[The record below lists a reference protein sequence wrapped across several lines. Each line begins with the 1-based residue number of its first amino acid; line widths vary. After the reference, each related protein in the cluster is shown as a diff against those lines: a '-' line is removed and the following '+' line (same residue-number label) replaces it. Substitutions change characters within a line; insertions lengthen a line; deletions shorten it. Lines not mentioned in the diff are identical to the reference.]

1 MSSVFLEDLDA
12 ETYAE
17 YLSQPASTVVIPT
30 GATEQHGPHMPL
42 GVDAILSRDIAA
54 AVAQRLGALVAPVFA
69 YGYKSQPR
77 SGGGDHRRGTTSL
90 SATTLMHVVEDVA
103 ASFLDQGFKNVVVLN
118 GHYENYQ
125 FIYEGIDRAI
135 KHAQTSGSD
144 GRGVLLSY
152 WDFVDEQ
159 TLQEVFPEGF
169 LGWDIEHGGV
179 LETSLMLLLHPEK
192 VAMDRVV
199 DHPPAKLTPYDI
211 FPEDPARTPA
221 SGCLSSAV
229 DASAAKGQLL
239 FDAVVGAVA
248 DALTMELG
256 TAASERKAAAHG

>member
-1 MSSVFLEDLDA
+1 MSSVFIEDLDA

-17 YLSQPASTVVIPT
+17 YLSQPTSTVIIPT

-42 GVDAILSRDIAA
+42 GVDTLLATDIAV
-54 AVAQRLGALVAPVFA
+54 AVGQQLGALVAPVFS

-77 SGGGDHRRGTTSL
+77 SGGGDHRVGTTSL
-90 SATTLMHVVEDVA
+90 SANTLMSLVEDVA
-103 ASFLDQGFKNVVVLN
+103 GSFLRQGFKNVVVLN
-118 GHYENYQ
+118 GHFENYQ
-125 FIYEGIDRAI
+125 FIYEGLDRAI
-135 KHAQTSGSD
+135 TQARDAGLKS
-144 GRGVLLSY
+144 RGVLMSY
-152 WDFVDEQ
+152 WDFVDDD

-192 VAMDRVV
+192 VDMHRVI
-199 DHPPAKLTPYDI
+199 DHPPAELTPYDI

-229 DASAAKGQLL
+229 GASKDKGRMLFEAARS
-239 FDAVVGAVA
+239 
-248 DALTMELG
+248 ALSNALAAELG
-256 TAASERKAAAHG
+256 ISVSAGKAG